1 MQLNFWTG
9 HGGRS
14 TRMKIGLAF
23 AGLAAVLFAA
33 VGGLSGQHVR
43 DEMSQRSGETL
54 QHIGSRL
61 VGALDAGMFERYREI
76 QNLATLQS
84 LIDAEVDADA
94 WRALLDRLQAT
105 LPYYSWIGFADT
117 QGKVIAATGG
127 LLEGRDVSARPW
139 FAEGLRGPAVGD
151 VHDALLLAS
160 LLPRRPAAEPL
171 RLVDFSAPVR
181 FGDRTTGV
189 LGAHLDLRWA
199 DDLRRAALA
208 SGEVGG
214 DVEIIV
220 LSRSGTVLL
229 GPPAPQVLSWHPT
242 QIADLS
248 HGPPRIRTWS
258 DGRAYLTA
266 ALPTRGQADYPGIGW
281 TIVVRQPAD
290 AALASADALRQ
301 RIWLY
306 GLFGALLF
314 GLAGWWLS
322 GWVTA
327 PLRAI
332 ALQARRLVGA
342 KDADEHSP
350 LGGPNE
356 IAQLAGSLT
365 QLVAQLRQ
373 REQELLELTSTLEAR
388 VVQRTALLDDA
399 NAELRSFGR
408 SVSHDIRGP
417 IAAMGQVVDMLL
429 HSGQHPLADP
439 TRKALV
445 LVRGECARMTALVDE
460 LMLLAQV
467 EERPLS
473 FGPVPMEA
481 LVDQVLAGLHDG
493 RTTAVVHRPL
503 PVAHGDEVLLRQV
516 WQNLLA
522 NAYKFSS
529 RVMSPRLE
537 IRCRRE
543 GDEWIYEVQDNG
555 AGFDMAVSEHLFGAF
570 RRLHSTAD
578 FPGTG
583 VGLSLVKRIVHR
595 HGGRVGARSE
605 VGRGALFFF
614 SLPLQPPQG

>member
-1 MQLNFWTG
+1 MQLNSLAG

-23 AGLAAVLFAA
+23 ASLAAVLFAA
-33 VGGLSGQHVR
+33 VGGVSGNHVR
-43 DEMSQRSGETL
+43 EAMSQRSGETL

-61 VGALDAGMFERYREI
+61 VGALDSGMFERYREI
-76 QNLATLQS
+76 QNLATLQT
-84 LIDAEVDADA
+84 LIEAEVDADG
-94 WRALLDRLQAT
+94 WRALLERLQAT

-117 QGKVIAATGG
+117 QGKVVAATAG

-139 FAEGLRGPAVGD
+139 FAAGLRGPAVGD
-151 VHDALLLAS
+151 VHDALLLAT
-160 LLPRRPAAEPL
+160 LLPRPPAAEPL

-181 FGDRTTGV
+181 LGSRVTGV

-199 DDLRRAALA
+199 DELRRAALA

-214 DVEIIV
+214 DVEIVV

-229 GPPAPQVLSWHPT
+229 GSPAPQVLSWHPT
-242 QIADLS
+242 EIAELS
-248 HGPPRIRTWS
+248 RGAPRIRTWS
-258 DGRAYLTA
+258 DGRDYLTA
-266 ALPTRGQADYPGIGW
+266 AIPTRGQADYPGIGW

-290 AALASADALRQ
+290 TALASADALRQ

-306 GLFGALLF
+306 GVFGAVLF

-322 GWVTA
+322 GWLTA
-327 PLRAI
+327 PLRAV
-332 ALQARRLVGA
+332 ALQARRLVGQHA
-342 KDADEHSP
+342 AGTAP
-350 LGGPNE
+350 ALGGPNE
-356 IAQLAGSLT
+356 VAQLATSLS
-365 QLVAQLRQ
+365 QLVTQLRQ

-388 VVQRTALLDDA
+388 VIQRTALLDDA
-399 NAELRSFGR
+399 NADLRSFGR

-417 IAAMGQVVDMLL
+417 IAAMGQAIDMLL
-429 HSGQHPLADP
+429 DSDRYPLAEP
-439 TRKALV
+439 SRKALA
-445 LVRGECARMTALVDE
+445 LIGAECTRMTALVDE

-473 FGPVPMEA
+473 FAPVRMEA

-493 RTTAVVHRPL
+493 RTAVVVTRPL
-503 PVAHGDEVLLRQV
+503 PTAQGDEVLLRQV

-522 NAYKFSS
+522 NAFKFSS
-529 RVMSPRLE
+529 RVMLPRVE
-537 IRCRRE
+537 IRSRRD
-543 GDEWIYEVQDNG
+543 GDEWVYEVEDNG
-555 AGFDMAVSEHLFGAF
+555 AGFDMSASDQLFGAF
-570 RRLHSTAD
+570 RRLHSASD

-614 SLPLQPPQG
+614 TLPAQPPGT

>member
-23 AGLAAVLFAA
+23 ASLAAVLFTA

-43 DEMSQRSGETL
+43 EEMSLRAGETL

-76 QNLATLQS
+76 QNLATLQT
-84 LIDAEVDADA
+84 LIGSEVDADG
-94 WRALLDRLQAT
+94 WRALLERLQAT

-117 QGKVIAATGG
+117 QGKVMAATGG

-139 FAEGLRGPAVGD
+139 FAAGMQGPAVGD

-160 LLPRRPAAEPL
+160 LLPRPPAAEPL

-181 FGDRTTGV
+181 LGTQVTGV

-208 SGEVGG
+208 SGDVGR
-214 DVEIIV
+214 DVEIVV

-229 GPPAPQVLSWHPT
+229 GPPAPQVLSWHPSEVDELT
-242 QIADLS
+242 RSA
-248 HGPPRIRTWS
+248 PRIRTWS

-266 ALPTRGQADYPGIGW
+266 AIATRGQSDYPGIGW
-281 TIVVRQPAD
+281 TIVVRQPSD
-290 AALASADALRQ
+290 AALAAADALRQ

-306 GLFGALLF
+306 GAFGALLF

-322 GWVTA
+322 GWLTA
-327 PLRAI
+327 PLRAV
-332 ALQARRLVGA
+332 ALQARELVGMPQA
-342 KDADEHSP
+342 DARNMF
-350 LGGPNE
+350 GGPNE
-356 IAQLAGSLT
+356 VAQLAASLA
-365 QLVAQLRQ
+365 QLVGQLRQ
-373 REQELLELTSTLEAR
+373 REQELLELTSSLEAR
-388 VVQRTALLDDA
+388 VIQRTALLDDA
-399 NAELRSFGR
+399 NADLRSFGR

-417 IAAMGQVVDMLL
+417 IAAMGQAIAMLL
-429 HSGQHPLADP
+429 DSNHHPLTEP
-439 TRKALV
+439 TRKALT
-445 LVRGECARMTALVDE
+445 LIGAECSRMMTLVDE

-473 FGPVPMEA
+473 FAPVQMEA
-481 LVDQVLAGLHDG
+481 LVDQVLAGLQDG
-493 RTTAVVHRPL
+493 RTAFEVHRPL
-503 PVAHGDEVLLRQV
+503 PAVYGDDVLLRQV
-516 WQNLLA
+516 WQNLVA
-522 NAYKFSS
+522 NACKFSS
-529 RVMSPRLE
+529 RVISPRIA
-537 IRCRRE
+537 IRSRRE
-543 GDEWIYEVQDNG
+543 GEEWVFEVEDNG
-555 AGFDMAVSEHLFGAF
+555 VGFDMKASEQLFGAF
-570 RRLHSTAD
+570 RRLHTDVD

-583 VGLSLVKRIVHR
+583 VGLSLVKRIVHH
-595 HGGRVGARSE
+595 HGGRVGAHAA

-614 SLPLQPPQG
+614 SLPVDRSRN